1 MIFASRQVAPIF
13 WRFFTA
19 ATFALPWRLLGVAQ
33 IHVQAHESPA
43 ARLYTRAM
51 PFPAPSTRPN
61 ATPSPS
67 QRLAAWHDRFALAA
81 PLVSVALFLVAIAA
95 ALWYLHTE
103 EVARERETLK
113 RNVEYAQQRVRLRL
127 LDRQEVLMR
136 LARAV
141 TLEGTNP
148 QQFQQRAEALLAQS
162 PDLLSLTWINNQ
174 RSILAAAAAPLMPT
188 SQQRRQGEQLAPGDT
203 DSGFSLA
210 RDLMQPV
217 YVQPTANALG
227 RANRA
232 RMQWLDDGDARDNA
246 ATEMQRD
253 IPFTGSEIDTV
264 TGIVDERFGR
274 YRVQLA
280 RAPMINSV
288 ATPPAAPAREGDLRI
303 AAMNLENLFN
313 GDGNGGGF
321 PTERGAKTQ
330 AAYQHQRA
338 KLVAALAALDADVV
352 ALMELENDTTGPL
365 SSEAQLL
372 AALNA
377 AHGGDW
383 RAVRM
388 PANANTD
395 AIRVGM
401 IYRATKVQPVG
412 RAATFDQGP
421 FAALSR
427 PPLLQSFRADRGPEF
442 SVVANHFKSKGCR
455 GAKGA
460 DADQRDGQSCWN
472 ASRLDSA
479 QLLDRWLRQR
489 LGATLGV
496 PVAILGDLN
505 AYALEDPPRWL
516 RKNGWRDAFTEAG
529 IAHPYSYVYDGQI
542 GRLDHALITPAMARQ
557 LVSAAEWHINADA
570 PDAPQRPDAPVTPY
584 RSSDHDPIVID
595 LRLPGR

>member
-1 MIFASRQVAPIF
+1 MHRDRLAFLLLLSVGIAGCASLPTLPSATSIGSVQGSGSTSPMVGADVVLEGVLTADFSAGLGLWALQGADDGDAATSDAVFLSGVSGALNVGDHVRVQGQVVERDTDKDSSLTVVEVTKTQALAGAPMPAAKILPTAPANGRAWESIEAMRVTFSQALTVVGTQNASRFGEWQVA
-13 WRFFTA
+13 
-19 ATFALPWRLLGVAQ
+19 LGG
-33 IHVQAHESPA
+33 
-43 ARLYTRAM
+43 RA
-51 PFPAPSTRPN
+51 STP
-61 ATPSPS
+61 TE
-67 QRLAAWHDRFALAA
+67 
-81 PLVSVALFLVAIAA
+81 IA
-95 ALWYLHTE
+95 
-103 EVARERETLK
+103 
-113 RNVEYAQQRVRLRL
+113 
-127 LDRQEVLMR
+127 
-136 LARAV
+136 
-141 TLEGTNP
+141 
-148 QQFQQRAEALLAQS
+148 S
-162 PDLLSLTWINNQ
+162 
-174 RSILAAAAAPLMPT
+174 
-188 SQQRRQGEQLAPGDT
+188 PGD
-203 DSGFSLA
+203 A
-210 RDLMQPV
+210 
-217 YVQPTANALG
+217 ANALG

-232 RMQWLDDGDARDNA
+232 RMLWLDDGDARDNA

-352 ALMELENDTTGPL
+352 ALMELENDTAGPL

>member
-1 MIFASRQVAPIF
+1 MHRD
-13 WRFFTA
+13 
-19 ATFALPWRLLGVAQ
+19 
-33 IHVQAHESPA
+33 
-43 ARLYTRAM
+43 
-51 PFPAPSTRPN
+51 
-61 ATPSPS
+61 
-67 QRLAAWHDRFALAA
+67 RLAC
-81 PLVSVALFLVAIAA
+81 
-95 ALWYLHTE
+95 
-103 EVARERETLK
+103 
-113 RNVEYAQQRVRLRL
+113 L
-127 LDRQEVLMR
+127 L
-136 LARAV
+136 
-141 TLEGTNP
+141 
-148 QQFQQRAEALLAQS
+148 
-162 PDLLSLTWINNQ
+162 LLSLGIAGCASLPTLPSAT
-174 RSILAAAAAPLMPT
+174 SIGSVQGSGLTSPMVGADVVLEGVLTADFSAGLGLWALQGADDGDAATSDAVFLSGVSGALNVGDHVRVQGQVVERDTDKDSSLTVVEVTKTQALAGAPMPAAKILPTAPANGQAWESIEAMRVTFTQALTVVGTQNASRFGEWQVALGGRASTPT
-188 SQQRRQGEQLAPGDT
+188 EIALPGD
-203 DSGFSLA
+203 A
-210 RDLMQPV
+210 
-217 YVQPTANALG
+217 ANALG

-232 RMQWLDDGDARDNA
+232 RMLWLDDGDARDNA

-313 GDGNGGGF
+313 GDGNAGGF

-352 ALMELENDTTGPL
+352 ALMELENDTAGPL